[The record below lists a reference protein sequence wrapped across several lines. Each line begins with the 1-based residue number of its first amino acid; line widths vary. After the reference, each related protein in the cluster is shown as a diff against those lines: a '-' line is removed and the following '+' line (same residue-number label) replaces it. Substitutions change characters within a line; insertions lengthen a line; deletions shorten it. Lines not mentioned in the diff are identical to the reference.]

1 MDIFIKDKYINKRWV
16 DSKLKDPV
24 VLYKTD
30 TKRFEKYV
38 EALYAGKNLEDEE
51 SDGEESEDSV
61 ERK

>member
-1 MDIFIKDKYINKRWV
+1 V

-30 TKRFEKYV
+30 PKRFEKYV
-38 EALYAGKNLEDEE
+38 EALYSGANLENEE
-51 SDGEESEDSV
+51 SGEESEEDSV